1 VGAHRTGVKRSSNPT
16 IFNESVAWIVWQPPW
31 RTNQEK
37 LKETTMLKGASVI
50 AAGVLI
56 IAVLAIAE
64 WPARRRPRLRGK

>member
-1 VGAHRTGVKRSSNPT
+1 
-16 IFNESVAWIVWQPPW
+16 
-31 RTNQEK
+31 
-37 LKETTMLKGASVI
+37 MLKGASVI